1 MKIIVLSNAPE
12 LSGGAKPEL
21 IAGADSAILRHGEPV
36 FLDGNTSSALYAP
49 AFRIGKLG
57 THIPGKVAS
66 RYIDAYTIFHMLVP
80 SGHNFMA
87 DTIWPLCD
95 RAFPPGA
102 WLKGDIPE
110 KIGIDISCNML
121 HSDELAYENTYDFE
135 NISGHAVDA
144 VAGLSKYFTF
154 KTGDIIIDAG
164 NPLKTTPVINTRTV
178 VNIGSANVLDFKY
191 K

>member
-95 RAFPPGA
+95 RAFSPGA

-121 HSDELAYENTYDFE
+121 HSDELAYE
-135 NISGHAVDA
+135 
-144 VAGLSKYFTF
+144 YFTF

>member
-95 RAFPPGA
+95 
-102 WLKGDIPE
+102 
-110 KIGIDISCNML
+110 
-121 HSDELAYENTYDFE
+121 
-135 NISGHAVDA
+135 
-144 VAGLSKYFTF
+144 LSL
-154 KTGDIIIDAG
+154 IHI
-164 NPLKTTPVINTRTV
+164 
-178 VNIGSANVLDFKY
+178 
-191 K
+191 